1 MKISKLSQICLQEF
15 VAIKNTWIH
24 GVEEQLLVGVMLT
37 NLFLYCPI
45 LPHQPPPLTQLVPQN
60 KAGSC
65 RAMEEKLGDL
75 KDSEPDEGLP
85 ARVVKKRIDL
95 VRTNSLESV
104 RVSAR
109 QAERKAKASR
119 DNSEDGRSE
128 ERLGKV
134 KKLRKD
140 ETDAKTKKSM
150 TEPLRLKE
158 DQLQK
163 VKDILTKVDVIEE
176 DFSTPKYE
184 RQESNSDLFD
194 ELVMD
199 FVDED
204 LDQEPDEMAEDD
216 SDDLVE
222 EDRMVE
228 DIAGEVAGELLEEKE
243 AEDSEPEAEP
253 EFEDVEPP
261 AEESDEDYDEQATT
275 STRKTSTRI
284 SSGKDKIWKYGKLWE
299 FIRDLLKIPRYN
311 PSVIRYRKLFCQQ
324 QIDCFDFKGGS

>member
-1 MKISKLSQICLQEF
+1 M
-15 VAIKNTWIH
+15 
-24 GVEEQLLVGVMLT
+24 
-37 NLFLYCPI
+37 
-45 LPHQPPPLTQLVPQN
+45 
-60 KAGSC
+60 
-65 RAMEEKLGDL
+65 
-75 KDSEPDEGLP
+75 
-85 ARVVKKRIDL
+85 
-95 VRTNSLESV
+95 
-104 RVSAR
+104 
-109 QAERKAKASR
+109 
-119 DNSEDGRSE
+119 
-128 ERLGKV
+128 
-134 KKLRKD
+134 
-140 ETDAKTKKSM
+140 
-150 TEPLRLKE
+150 KE

-176 DFSTPKYE
+176 DFSAPKYE

-324 QIDCFDFKGGS
+324 QVDCFDFKGGS

>member
-75 KDSEPDEGLP
+75 KDSEPDEALP
-85 ARVVKKRIDL
+85 ARAVKKRIEL
-95 VRTNSLESV
+95 VRANSGESV

-134 KKLRKD
+134 KKFRKD
-140 ETDAKTKKSM
+140 ESDAKTKNN
-150 TEPLRLKE
+150 TFV
-158 DQLQK
+158 DQ
-163 VKDILTKVDVIEE
+163 VDVIEE

-184 RQESNSDLFD
+184 REESSDLLD

-199 FVDED
+199 FGDEE
-204 LDQEPDEMAEDD
+204 LDQEAEELPEDD
-216 SDDLVE
+216 SDVDLVE
-222 EDRMVE
+222 EDRMAE

-243 AEDSEPEAEP
+243 AEDSEPEP
-253 EFEDVEPP
+253 EADFEDVEPP
-261 AEESDEDYDEQATT
+261 AEESDEDYDEKATPA
-275 STRKTSTRI
+275 SKRAHTRI
-284 SSGKDKIWKYGKLWE
+284 SLGKEKIWKYGKLWE

-311 PSVIRYRKLFCQQ
+311 PSVIRYL
-324 QIDCFDFKGGS
+324 